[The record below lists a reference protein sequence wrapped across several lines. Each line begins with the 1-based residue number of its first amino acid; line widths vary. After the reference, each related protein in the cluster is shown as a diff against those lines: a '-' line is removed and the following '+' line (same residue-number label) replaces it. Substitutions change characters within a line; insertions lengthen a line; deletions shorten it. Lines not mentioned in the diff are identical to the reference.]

1 MTNKQKDI
9 IYFKIQIEHLKE
21 TCINQSFDNSKNIID
36 ELFKYDWNVGII
48 TELKKI
54 YVYLLSS
61 DYNNALKRINLMLN
75 RISSIISYILYP
87 KNKTYELI
95 TP

>member
-1 MTNKQKDI
+1 MVNKKDI
-9 IYFKIQIEHLKE
+9 IYFKIQIERLKE
-21 TCINQSFDNSKNIID
+21 TCINQSFDDSKNIID
-36 ELFKYDWNVGII
+36 KLFKYEWNAGII
-48 TELKKI
+48 SELKKI